1 MQHQHAVSV
10 LDRVLQIVGDHDAG
24 EVVVDYLLIRQFQ
37 NQFGRFRIQGCRMFI
52 QQQKRSVRFWP
63 RRYAKD
69 KFSCTVIRGAVP
81 IFGSWKTRLM

>member
-52 QQQKRSVRFWP
+52 QQQDIRSFHRCHQQSDGLP
-63 RRYAKD
+63 LTARQQPD
-69 KFSCTVIRGAVP
+69 IRAHP
-81 IFGSWKTRLM
+81 IFQA